1 MSTKSRRSTSKD
13 WERRFFDKVDQGTEY
28 DDCHIWLGAK
38 DDYGY
43 GKFRLPNG
51 QVKGTHIVAWEL
63 ANEKTVPH
71 GWHVD
76 HRCRIRSCC
85 NPDHLE
91 PVPAAENVARGE
103 SFSARNSRKTHCPKG
118 HEYSEENTRWHSGR
132 RECITCIRAR
142 DRERRIAQ
150 RAEKE
155 ELETGELDYSTYYYE
170 LD

>member
-1 MSTKSRRSTSKD
+1 MSPNDHRNKAGSG
-13 WERRFFDKVDQGTEY
+13 WERRFYDKVDKGSEF

-51 QVKGTHIVAWEL
+51 HVKGTHIIGWEL
-63 ANEKTVPH
+63 ANQKTVPP

-76 HRCRIRSCC
+76 HLCRIRACC

-91 PVPAAENVARGE
+91 PVPGTENVARGE
-103 SFSARNSRKTHCPKG
+103 SFSAKNARKTHCPKG

-132 RECITCIRAR
+132 RECVTCIRAR
-142 DRERRIAQ
+142 DKERRQA
-150 RAEKE
+150 RRLEKE
-155 ELETGELDYSTYYYE
+155 DLYSHKLD
-170 LD
+170 

>member
-1 MSTKSRRSTSKD
+1 MSAKNRRTTSGG
-13 WERRFFDKVDQGTEY
+13 WERRFYDKVDKGTEF
-28 DDCHIWLGAK
+28 DDCHIWQGAR

-51 QVKGTHIVAWEL
+51 NVKGTHIIAWEL
-63 ANEKTVPH
+63 ANERTVPP

-76 HRCRIRSCC
+76 HRCRIRACC
-85 NPDHLE
+85 NADHLE
-91 PVPAAENVARGE
+91 PVPATENVARGE

-132 RECITCIRAR
+132 RECVTCIRAR
-142 DRERRIAQ
+142 DRARRKAA

-155 ELETGELDYSTYYYE
+155 DLYAHELD
-170 LD
+170 